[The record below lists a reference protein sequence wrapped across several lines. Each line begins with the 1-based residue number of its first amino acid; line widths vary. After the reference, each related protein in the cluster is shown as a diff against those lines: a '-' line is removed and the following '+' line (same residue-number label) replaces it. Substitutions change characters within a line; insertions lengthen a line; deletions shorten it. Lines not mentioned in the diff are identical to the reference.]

1 VLLLCLFEDETNL
14 PPLPPRPQAGVGS
27 APRIAAVKST
37 LRWLVEVFGSAASL
51 HGIITTVSLPGS
63 PLSGGSERGSTSET
77 KSRVVQVT
85 LSNEEDEDL
94 YLESVAR
101 GVAEGDEVATLSTVW
116 AMWQGWALLK
126 FLPLYAEA
134 TSHVGCSEGEIIAN
148 LRGGEVH
155 EGLREWLLCY
165 FSELV
170 RYGFKQLKKKKVE
183 EKHVEV
189 AAEEVMVSIEW

>member
-1 VLLLCLFEDETNL
+1 
-14 PPLPPRPQAGVGS
+14 
-27 APRIAAVKST
+27 
-37 LRWLVEVFGSAASL
+37 
-51 HGIITTVSLPGS
+51 
-63 PLSGGSERGSTSET
+63 
-77 KSRVVQVT
+77 
-85 LSNEEDEDL
+85 
-94 YLESVAR
+94 VAR

-189 AAEEVMVSIEW
+189 AADEVMVSGVW